1 MSIESV
7 KFRTI
12 NENLY
17 HYFFPLTMITAIRT
31 VARRTIPVRSGLLVL
46 RATATTLAVP
56 VEHSFGDKTVE
67 NNAKTESNR
76 LSKTMTKFW
85 EKVGVA
91 HNAEKKRYE
100 VQLDGK
106 TLRTPMGHSL
116 SVPENQKQLAHL
128 LAHEWANLPD
138 LKVKTHQLPLTSL
151 AARTVD
157 LKHSE
162 SEAANGSEETA
173 AKIGTPDDIR
183 YNLLRYL
190 DTDTCLILATTDE
203 YKGDLRKKQDE
214 LYLPLIKEFEDFF
227 TEYAKKHPDEL
238 MVPED
243 GVKLEFLD
251 CETDGLRGNRQTL
264 ATQAIVL
271 HWLKSLPL
279 AHLVALERAVLTSKS
294 FLAGA
299 ALLRSACCNPE
310 LMKELYQLNKNTPDD
325 YFHRSLEEIIE
336 MANLETIFQ
345 TEEWGEVEDTHDV
358 DAEDWRRNLA
368 AAALLTK

>member
-1 MSIESV
+1 MLSG
-7 KFRTI
+7 
-12 NENLY
+12 L
-17 HYFFPLTMITAIRT
+17 RT
-31 VARRTIPVRSGLLVL
+31 VYRRPVVVRSGLLIL
-46 RATATTLAVP
+46 KATATTLTIP
-56 VEHSFGDKTVE
+56 VEHSFGDKTIE
-67 NNAKTESNR
+67 NNEQTESNR

-85 EKVGVA
+85 EKVGVN
-91 HNAEKKRYE
+91 HSKEKDHYE
-100 VQLDGK
+100 IQLDGK
-106 TLRTPMGHSL
+106 TLKTPMGHPL
-116 SVPENQKQLAHL
+116 SVPSNQKQLAYL

-157 LKHSE
+157 LKHSAAD
-162 SEAANGSEETA
+162 AANGSEEAA

-190 DTDTCLILATTDE
+190 DTDTCLIMAANDE
-203 YKGDLRKKQDE
+203 YSGKLRKKQDE
-214 LYLPLIKEFEDFF
+214 LYLPLKKEFEDFF
-227 TEYAKKHPDEL
+227 TEYAKSHSEEL
-238 MVPED
+238 LVPEG
-243 GVKLEFLD
+243 GVTLEHLD
-251 CETDGLRGNRQTL
+251 CETDGLRGNQQSL

-299 ALLRSACCNPE
+299 SLLRSSCCDPT
-310 LMKELYQLNKNTPDD
+310 LLKELYQFNKNSPED
-325 YFHRSLEEIIE
+325 YFHRTVREIVE

-358 DAEDWRRNLA
+358 DAEDWLRNLTA
-368 AAALLTK
+368 ATLITK